1 MVHEMIGVKLDS
13 LDMLDIPQNIRYLY
27 AVTRKLLQRG
37 EEEGRIIAL
46 PEHTLK
52 TRHIVKVIGIGGG
65 GCNTVTRLVSLGVNN
80 AELIA
85 LNTDIAHMKRVT
97 AHKKVLIGQDLTK
110 GRGCGG
116 NPECGFR
123 SAEESAAEIEEVIG
137 EAEVV
142 FVALALGGGT
152 GTGAAP
158 VVCKIAEEK
167 GALVFVVA
175 TLPSPK
181 HERVRY
187 DKSLQWIPKIRE
199 HAHTVALVS
208 NSQIFELFKQ
218 LPINE
223 ALKLADT
230 GLALMVRGLT
240 DIINEERPG
249 IINIDLADLRAIA
262 TKDMDS
268 VILIGYGEGD
278 SRVEEALYTALNFP
292 LFPEIDLTT
301 ARAAIVYIRGPED
314 LLASEVN
321 HILETFRE
329 KIPDDAEVIWGYET
343 DATMEG
349 VELILVVSGV
359 ANIEAPSIIPAVQ
372 WQPPKALNRRR
383 MGERKRILEG
393 VLDERDWI

>member
-1 MVHEMIGVKLDS
+1 MASTYKIDAI
-13 LDMLDIPQNIRYLY
+13 DMLDIPPNIRYLY
-27 AVTRKLLQRG
+27 VVARKLLKSE
-37 EEEGRIIAL
+37 EEEGRIVAL
-46 PEHTLK
+46 PEHALK
-52 TRHIVKVIGIGGG
+52 TRHIVKVIGVGGG
-65 GCNTVTRLVSLGVNN
+65 GCNTVTRLASLGVNN

-116 NPECGFR
+116 NPDCGFR
-123 SAEESAAEIEEVIG
+123 SAEESAAEIEELIG

-158 VVCKIAEEK
+158 VICKIAEEK

-175 TLPSPK
+175 TLPSPR

-187 DKSLQWIPKIRE
+187 EKSLQWINRIRE
-199 HAHTVALVS
+199 HAHTIALVS
-208 NSQIFELFKQ
+208 NSQIFELFKE
-218 LPINE
+218 LPLNE

-230 GLALMVRGLT
+230 GLALMVKGLT

-262 TKDMDS
+262 TKDTDS
-268 VILIGYGEGD
+268 VILIGYGEGERRAED
-278 SRVEEALYTALNFP
+278 ALYTALNFP

-301 ARAAIVYIRGPED
+301 TRAAIIYIRGPDD

-321 HILETFRE
+321 YILEAFRE
-329 KIPDDAEVIWGYET
+329 KIPEDAEVIWGYET

-349 VELILVVSGV
+349 LELILVVSGV
-359 ANIEAPSIIPAVQ
+359 ANIEAPSTIPAVQ
-372 WQPPKALNRRR
+372 WQLSQARGRPRVRDKR
-383 MGERKRILEG
+383 RILEE
-393 VLDERDWI
+393 VLDKNDWI